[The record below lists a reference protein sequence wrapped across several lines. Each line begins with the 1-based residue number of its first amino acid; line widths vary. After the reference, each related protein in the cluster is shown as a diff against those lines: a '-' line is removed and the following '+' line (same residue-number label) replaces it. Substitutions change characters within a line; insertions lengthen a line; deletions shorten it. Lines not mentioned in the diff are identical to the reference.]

1 MMVQNLWQLLMCLI
15 MDKIKLKSGREI
27 DIKDISLDERDEM
40 LDSVEYTYDDK
51 GNVSGVKMMHS
62 TITKWLRFGLNGK
75 ADDAYILG
83 LSFEERTEIFLAMQE
98 KLLTGEG
105 NASSSK

>member
-1 MMVQNLWQLLMCLI
+1 

-27 DIKDISLDERDEM
+27 NIKDVTLDERDNM
-40 LDSVEYTYDDK
+40 LDSVEYTYDSK
-51 GNVSGVKMMHS
+51 GGVSGVKMMHS

>member
-1 MMVQNLWQLLMCLI
+1 ME
-15 MDKIKLKSGREI
+15 KLKLKTGREI
-27 DIKDISLDERDEM
+27 NIKDVTLDERDEM
-40 LDSVEYTYDDK
+40 LDSVEYVYDDQ

-62 TITKWLRFGLNGK
+62 TITKWLRNGLNGQ
-75 ADDAYILG
+75 ATDEFILG
-83 LSFEERTEIFLAMQE
+83 LTFEERTEIFLNMQE

>member
-1 MMVQNLWQLLMCLI
+1 
-15 MDKIKLKSGREI
+15 MDKLKLKSGREI
-27 DIKDISLDERDEM
+27 DIKEISLDERDEM

-51 GNVSGVKMMHS
+51 GGVSGVKMMHS

-83 LSFEERTEIFLAMQE
+83 LSFQERNEIFEYLHD
-98 KLLTGEG
+98 KIYLGKG
-105 NASSSK
+105 KASSSK

>member
-1 MMVQNLWQLLMCLI
+1 
-15 MDKIKLKSGREI
+15 MDKLKLKTGREI

-40 LDSVEYTYDDK
+40 LDSVEYVYDDK

-75 ADDAYILG
+75 ADDKYILG
-83 LSFEERTEIFLAMQE
+83 LTFDERTEIFLKMQE

>member
-1 MMVQNLWQLLMCLI
+1 

-27 DIKDISLDERDEM
+27 GIKDVSLDERDHM
-40 LDSVEYTYDDK
+40 LDSVEYVYDAK

-62 TITKWLRFGLNGK
+62 TITKWLRTGLNGQ
-75 ADDAYILG
+75 ATDEFILG
-83 LSFEERTEIFLAMQE
+83 LTFEERTEIFLKMQE
-98 KLLTGEG
+98 QLLTGEG

>member
-1 MMVQNLWQLLMCLI
+1 
-15 MDKIKLKSGREI
+15 MDKLKLKSGREV

-40 LDSVEYTYDDK
+40 LDSVEYVYDDK
-51 GNVSGVKMMHS
+51 GNVSGVKMIHS

-75 ADDAYILG
+75 ADDKYILG
-83 LSFEERTEIFLAMQE
+83 LTFEERTEIFLKMQE

>member
-1 MMVQNLWQLLMCLI
+1 MINMEKL
-15 MDKIKLKSGREI
+15 KLKSGREI
-27 DIKDISLDERDEM
+27 GIKDVSLDERDQM
-40 LDSVEYTYDDK
+40 LDSVEYLYDDK
-51 GNVSGVKMMHS
+51 GNVTGVKMMHS

-75 ADDAYILG
+75 ADDKYILG
-83 LSFEERTEIFLAMQE
+83 LNFEERTEIFLKMQE

>member
-1 MMVQNLWQLLMCLI
+1 ME
-15 MDKIKLKSGREI
+15 KLKLKTGREI
-27 DIKDISLDERDEM
+27 DIKEISLDERDEM

-51 GNVSGVKMMHS
+51 GGVTGVKMMHS

-75 ADDAYILG
+75 ADDEYILG
-83 LSFEERTEIFLAMQE
+83 LDFEERTEIFLHMQE
-98 KLLTGEG
+98 KLLTGKG

>member
-1 MMVQNLWQLLMCLI
+1 
-15 MDKIKLKSGREI
+15 MDKLKLKSGREI
-27 DIKDISLDERDEM
+27 DIKDVTLDERDEM
-40 LDSVEYTYDDK
+40 LDSVEYTYDNK
-51 GNVSGVKMMHS
+51 GGVTGVKMMHS

>member
-1 MMVQNLWQLLMCLI
+1 MNKL
-15 MDKIKLKSGREI
+15 KLKSGREI
-27 DIKDISLDERDEM
+27 GIKDISLDERDEM
-40 LDSVEYTYDDK
+40 LDSVEYIYDGK
-51 GNVSGVKMMHS
+51 GVVSGVKMMHS

-75 ADDAYILG
+75 ADDKYILG

>member
-1 MMVQNLWQLLMCLI
+1 ME
-15 MDKIKLKSGREI
+15 KIKLKSGKEI
-27 DIKDISLDERDEM
+27 NIKDVSLDERDEM
-40 LDSVEYTYDDK
+40 LDSVEYVYDDK

-62 TITKWLRFGLNGK
+62 TITKWLRFGLNGQ
-75 ADDAYILG
+75 ATDEFILG
-83 LSFEERTEIFLAMQE
+83 LSFDDRTEIFLKMQE

>member
-1 MMVQNLWQLLMCLI
+1 MN
-15 MDKIKLKSGREI
+15 KIKLKSGREI
-27 DIKDISLDERDEM
+27 DIKEISLDERDEM
-40 LDSVEYTYDDK
+40 LDSVEYAFDDK
-51 GNVSGVKMMHS
+51 GGVTGVKMMHS

-83 LSFEERTEIFLAMQE
+83 LTFEERTEIFLAMQE